1 MMTRT
6 DEVDDSLA
14 GRGGACRGFT
24 LVELLIVVATIGI
37 LASIAIPAYQSYVVR
52 AKVTEGLSLLSARK
66 PAITTFYASRGRL
79 PAGFEELN
87 WPAPNTDPDYGNGA
101 EAATFEHVFG
111 YDSEIWRQV
120 EYQPKSGGYVLVL
133 RSYAKPLWD
142 NVDIGLHLQVK
153 VDGGT
158 VRFRCIVNEKVERKL
173 YVPAS
178 CREGGVEE
186 WDW

>member
-1 MMTRT
+1 MTRT
-6 DEVDDSLA
+6 DEDGDSPA

-37 LASIAIPAYQSYVVR
+37 LASIAIPAYQHYVVR

-66 PAITTFYASRGRL
+66 PTITTFYASRGRL
-79 PAGFEELN
+79 PASFDELN
-87 WPAPNTDPDYGNGA
+87 WPPADSQAYGGD
-101 EAATFEHVFG
+101 AADFETVFG

-120 EYQPKSGGYVLVL
+120 EYQPKSDGYVLVL
-133 RSYAKPLWD
+133 RSHAKPLWD
-142 NVDIGLHLQVK
+142 NVDIGLHLQIK
-153 VDGGT
+153 ADGGT